1 MRAPVRLLAVFV
13 VFAGSLGLGTGC
25 VPDKHKEADFL
36 QAPKSWNPQDDGLT
50 FGKKNLD
57 AFNSMSESE
66 REAHLESLKSKPGS
80 FKGQAR
86 FERGS
91 ELGENISDAKYGKFE
106 ATAQVTEPVLYEIT
120 IEYQLFAN
128 EKIGHGFPAGTYIE
142 FSGTLADFE
151 YRQDAKPRKLVIK
164 VKDVTVERLGS

>member
-13 VFAGSLGLGTGC
+13 AVAGSLGLVSGC

-36 QAPKSWNPQDDGLT
+36 KAPKSWDPKEDSLT
-50 FGKKNLD
+50 FGTKNLE
-57 AFNSMSESE
+57 AFNSMSEDE
-66 REAHLESLKSKPGS
+66 REAHVEALKGKPGS

-91 ELGENISDAKYGKFE
+91 ELSENIDDAKFGKFE
-106 ATAQVTEPVLYEIT
+106 ATAQVTDPILYEIT

-142 FSGTLADFE
+142 FSGTLADLE